1 MKPHTT
7 MFALAI
13 ASAIGL
19 TAANILTGESLNVLL
34 LGLVPAGTA
43 CCMGALI
50 RYTTKQN
57 AVKIEA

>member
-1 MKPHTT
+1 
-7 MFALAI
+7 MFTLAI

-34 LGLVPAGTA
+34 AGLIPAGMA

-50 RYTTKQN
+50 RYATKPV
-57 AVKIEA
+57 AVVAAE